1 MKQTVEVTGVI
12 DESRFGPWQLL
23 VVVLCAL
30 CLVMDGFD
38 VQAMGYVAPVVIR
51 EWGIAKE
58 TLAPVFGAGLFG
70 MLVGSLTFS
79 ALADKIGRR
88 PVLIGATLFFSACM
102 LATGFAHSIGE
113 LVAWRFVAGLGLG
126 CIMPN
131 AMALAGEY
139 SPRRMRVTLM
149 MIVSCGFTLGGV
161 LGGLIT
167 AALIPAFGWR
177 AVFFVGGAIPLVL
190 GVLMWL
196 ALPES
201 IQFLLFR
208 QAGKRSGG
216 ANARVRRNL
225 SRIAP
230 ALALSTETEFTT
242 TETRSRGVPFVEL
255 FKEGRAR
262 VTLLLWI
269 VNFANLLDM
278 YFLSNWLPTVIREAG
293 YSTQTA
299 VLAGTALWGGGVIG
313 TLLLGRVID
322 IVGFTRVLATTF
334 LIAIVTT
341 AAIGNPAVMVSV
353 VAMFVAIFLT
363 GFSIIGGQPALNALA
378 ATYYPTSL
386 RSTGIGWSLGIGR
399 IGSVVGPVLGGA
411 LMHLQWSSSSLFI
424 AAAVPACV
432 SLAGIVA
439 IHRSQGGGRPA
450 AGGKHAATQ
459 ME

>member
-1 MKQTVEVTGVI
+1 MSKTVEVTGVV
-12 DESRFGPWQLL
+12 DASRFGPYQLL
-23 VVVLCAL
+23 VVALCAL

-38 VQAMGYVAPVVIR
+38 VQSMGYVAPVVIR

-88 PVLIGATLFFSACM
+88 PVLIGATLFFSVCM
-102 LATGFAHSIGE
+102 IATGFAQTIPQ
-113 LVAWRFVAGLGLG
+113 LIVWRFLAGLGLG

-161 LGGLIT
+161 VGGLIT

-177 AVFFVGGAIPLVL
+177 AVFFVGGAIPLAM

-208 QAGKRSGG
+208 QNRNARG
-216 ANARVRRNL
+216 AARVRQQL
-225 SRIAP
+225 ARIAP
-230 ALALSTETEFTT
+230 TLALPDDTVFTSA
-242 TETRSRGVPFVEL
+242 ETRSRGLPFVEL

-262 VTLLLWI
+262 VTVLLWI

-278 YFLSNWLPTVIREAG
+278 YFLSNWLPTVIRDAG

-313 TLLLGRVID
+313 TLLLGRIID
-322 IVGFTRVLATTF
+322 VAGFTRVLASTF
-334 LIAIVTT
+334 LIAIVAT

-386 RSTGIGWSLGIGR
+386 RSTGIGWSLGVGR

-411 LMHLQWSSSSLFI
+411 LLHLNWSSSALFV

-432 SLAGIVA
+432 SLIGIVA
-439 IHRSQGGGRPA
+439 IHRASGSE
-450 AGGKHAATQ
+450 AGARSTAVHA
-459 ME
+459 E